1 MNCLKR
7 TGLDKVGDVLQYPE
21 DDLLKIRNFGK
32 KSLDELH
39 AKFESLGIT
48 KNEDLVDDENVT
60 VEDQE
65 NIDEA

>member
-1 MNCLKR
+1 MYKR
-7 TGLDKVGDVLQYPE
+7 QE

-39 AKFESLGIT
+39 TKFESLGIT
-48 KNEDLVDDENVT
+48 KKEDLDDDENVT

-65 NIDEA
+65 NVDEA